1 MPPKVEGS
9 NRTLLFRNLDERVK
23 ANDLAKFLSQFA
35 TVSQNPFLFIFFNV
49 IADSFSLL
57 QVLKVNI
64 PAPDNEPLGYAFV
77 EFFSDEDAARVFEH
91 VRDPRCPVLP
101 EVNCRLSVH
110 YPMLFESDQS
120 RVPSSQKPRVWAGLR
135 SFGRIHVGAVPFLA
149 AVIAF
154 VTIVLCFFLA
164 KRGGRIPDDL
174 LVVPISFAAVGSP
187 ERFVYAAGI
196 SAVTGLLLFVAFVLD
211 PFFRFLAA
219 ELPADRRAYVLGA
232 RVSGPLASLGLIL
245 QAIVPLDD
253 SASHLLGTTP
263 ELAVLTLQSTVHQAA
278 ASLFFMAG
286 TLHVYC
292 VVNVLA
298 ACRDVPGITTFFAVS
313 PDSYRTKYTCLLVLL
328 LIPLAIVLHPA
339 AVHIVGV
346 SIDLSFDLR
355 LLANAAAQ
363 FITVGS
369 MLAFF
374 VSYRY
379 ELSSIHFSQFLGSR
393 GNFDRAMRPPAPP
406 PNVRAPAVS
415 NAASKKDQ

>member
-1 MPPKVEGS
+1 
-9 NRTLLFRNLDERVK
+9 
-23 ANDLAKFLSQFA
+23 
-35 TVSQNPFLFIFFNV
+35 
-49 IADSFSLL
+49 
-57 QVLKVNI
+57 
-64 PAPDNEPLGYAFV
+64 
-77 EFFSDEDAARVFEH
+77 VFEH

-101 EVNCRLSVH
+101 GVGCRLSVH
-110 YPMLFESDQS
+110 FPMLFESDQS
-120 RVPSSQKPRVWAGLR
+120 RMPSSLKPRVWAGLR
-135 SFGRIHVGAVPFLA
+135 SFGRIHVGAAPFLA
-149 AVIAF
+149 AVLAF
-154 VTIVLCFFLA
+154 VTIALCFALA

-174 LVVPISFAAVGSP
+174 LVVPISFAAVGAP
-187 ERFVYAAGI
+187 ERFVYAAGL
-196 SAVTGLLLFVAFVLD
+196 SAVTALLLFVAFVLD

-232 RVSGPLASLGLIL
+232 RLSGPLAALGLLL
-245 QAIVPLDD
+245 QAIVPLDE

-263 ELAVLTLQSTVHQAA
+263 ELAQLTLQSTVHQAA

-298 ACRDVPGITTFFAVS
+298 AARDVPGITAFFVVS
-313 PDSYRTKYTCLLVLL
+313 HDSYRTKYTCLLVLL

-339 AVHIVGV
+339 AVHIFGMP
-346 SIDLSFDLR
+346 IDISFDLR

-374 VSYRY
+374 VSYRH
-379 ELSSIHFSQFLGSR
+379 ELASIHFSQFLGFR

-406 PNVRAPAVS
+406 PKNARPPAAD
-415 NAASKKDQ
+415 NDATAKKDQ

>member
-1 MPPKVEGS
+1 M
-9 NRTLLFRNLDERVK
+9 
-23 ANDLAKFLSQFA
+23 
-35 TVSQNPFLFIFFNV
+35 
-49 IADSFSLL
+49 
-57 QVLKVNI
+57 LKVTI

-77 EFFSDEDAARVFEH
+77 EFFSDDDAARVFEH

-101 EVNCRLSVH
+101 GVNCRLSVH

-120 RVPSSQKPRVWAGLR
+120 RVPTKPRVWAGLR

-149 AVIAF
+149 AILAFFTIAISF
-154 VTIVLCFFLA
+154 ALA
-164 KRGGRIPDDL
+164 KHSRRIPADL

-187 ERFVYAAGI
+187 ERFVYAAGL
-196 SAVTGLLLFVAFVLD
+196 SLVTALLLFVAFVLD
-211 PFFRFLAA
+211 PFFRFLSS

-232 RVSGPLASLGLIL
+232 RISGPLAALGLFI

-253 SASHLLGTTP
+253 SASHLLGSTP
-263 ELAVLTLQSTVHQAA
+263 ELATLTLQSTVHQAA
-278 ASLFFMAG
+278 ASLFFMVG

-298 ACRDVPGITTFFAVS
+298 AARDVPGITQFFTVS
-313 PDSYRTKYTCLLVLL
+313 QDSYRTKYTCLLVLL

-339 AVHIVGV
+339 AVHVFGV
-346 SIDLSFDLR
+346 PIDLSFDLR

-363 FITVGS
+363 FATVGS

-379 ELSSIHFSQFLGSR
+379 ELASVHFSQFLGSR

-406 PNVRAPAVS
+406 PRPT
-415 NAASKKDQ
+415 AATATDKKDQ